1 MQNKIQIF
9 FIIIL
14 NIFISSSAFG
24 ETQLNFDVSQI
35 EILDGGDKIIGN
47 KRGTISTNDGIIIDA
62 DEFEYDKN
70 KNILQATGNINIQD
84 KINNYQISSESIIY
98 FKNTEK
104 IVIKGKSNSFTN
116 SNYNL
121 KAEDITFFR
130 KEMLISSDKGATLVD
145 EKNETFYEINKFSYS
160 FKDQIVKGEKIF
172 VNINYNQ
179 PFSDKYFFKSAII
192 NLEDQSYIAQDI
204 DINLKKDIFG
214 NENNDPRFKGIS
226 SSSNDGITTKEKGIN
241 TSCKKNDSCPPWTI
255 QAEKVTYDENKKQI
269 FYDNA
274 LIKFMTSQ

>member
-70 KNILQATGNINIQD
+70 KNILQASGNINIQD

-104 IVIKGKSNSFTN
+104 IIIKGKSNSFTKN
-116 SNYNL
+116 
-121 KAEDITFFR
+121 
-130 KEMLISSDKGATLVD
+130 KGD
-145 EKNETFYEINKFSYS
+145 
-160 FKDQIVKGEKIF
+160 G
-172 VNINYNQ
+172 
-179 PFSDKYFFKSAII
+179 KSH
-192 NLEDQSYIAQDI
+192 
-204 DINLKKDIFG
+204 
-214 NENNDPRFKGIS
+214 
-226 SSSNDGITTKEKGIN
+226 
-241 TSCKKNDSCPPWTI
+241 
-255 QAEKVTYDENKKQI
+255 
-269 FYDNA
+269 
-274 LIKFMTSQ
+274 